1 MGGGTAYNGDDH
13 VNHLKYLIC
22 AILSVQYLN
31 QGTTMKWKLVNKYET
46 LFFKTLKA
54 ARHYAQY
61 NGGISFI
68 QKIRKA

>member
-1 MGGGTAYNGDDH
+1 
-13 VNHLKYLIC
+13 
-22 AILSVQYLN
+22 
-31 QGTTMKWKLVNKYET
+31 MKWKLVNKYET

-61 NGGISFI
+61 NGGISII